1 MKTILTQKLTNK
13 MMIAKNR
20 IFFLPIVGLLFCL
33 YSCYFPSY
41 KAVAETSLYD
51 ISFAEGNWFLNYV
64 SVNGKPANDFSDYTE
79 KELASCLKETLYL
92 SYGKRKALYNVP
104 ILTAKNTTESLSL
117 LKATNTIDYVI
128 QITGSIGDHEIGSIN
143 IKPMKNAEK
152 STASIKIEV
161 FEVATQKVLYSQT
174 HSGEIIVENNREDIL
189 FGKSAQTILRKC
201 LEKGMKQFKKSG
213 GCR

>member
-1 MKTILTQKLTNK
+1 MLTRKLTNT
-13 MMIAKNR
+13 MMIAKNK
-20 IFFLPIVGLLFCL
+20 IFFLPILIIFLSFNA
-33 YSCYFPSY
+33 CYFPSY
-41 KAVAETSLYD
+41 RALAETSLYD
-51 ISFAEGNWFLNYV
+51 ISFAEGNWFLNHV
-64 SVNGKPANDFSDYTE
+64 SVDGYPVNDFSDYTE
-79 KELASCLKETLYL
+79 KELTSCLKDALYL

-104 ILTAKNTTESLSL
+104 ILTPKNTTESLSL

-128 QITGSIGDHEIGSIN
+128 QITGSIGANEIGGIN

-174 HSGEIIVENNREDIL
+174 HSGEIIVENNREDVL
-189 FGKSAQTILRKC
+189 FGKSAQTILKKC

-213 GCR
+213 GCK

>member
-1 MKTILTQKLTNK
+1 
-13 MMIAKNR
+13 MIAKNR

-33 YSCYFPSY
+33 NSCYFPSY

-51 ISFAEGNWFLNYV
+51 ISFEEGKWFLNYV
-64 SVNGKPANDFSDYTE
+64 SVNGKPINDFSDYAE
-79 KELASCLKETLYL
+79 KELASCLKEALYL

-128 QITGSIGDHEIGSIN
+128 QITGSIGNDEIGGIN
-143 IKPMKNAEK
+143 VKPMKNAEK

-161 FEVATQKVLYSQT
+161 FEVATLKVLYSQT

>member
-1 MKTILTQKLTNK
+1 MLTQKLTNT
-13 MMIAKNR
+13 MMTAKNK

-33 YSCYFPSY
+33 NACYFPSY

-51 ISFAEGNWFLNYV
+51 ISFAEGNWFLNHV
-64 SVNGKPANDFSDYTE
+64 SVNGKPINDFSNYAE
-79 KELASCLKETLYL
+79 KELTSCLKEALYL

-117 LKATNTIDYVI
+117 LKATKTIDYVI
-128 QITGSIGDHEIGSIN
+128 QITGSIGDNQIGGIN